1 MKPFAPVLLTAL
13 ALGFATPAFADGKV
27 QCHGGPK
34 SGWKPVSALTAKLT
48 AEGWK
53 IKKAKPERDCYEV
66 YATTKEGKVEA
77 FFHPVTFE
85 KVLVLQRGK
94 VLYKAPAHM
103 GH

>member
-1 MKPFAPVLLTAL
+1 MKIFVPAALSVL
-13 ALGFATPAFADGKV
+13 ALGLSAPAFAHGNV

-34 SGWKPVSALTAKLT
+34 TNWKPVSALTAKLT
-48 AEGWK
+48 AEGWAV
-53 IKKAKPERDCYEV
+53 KKAKPERDCYEV

-77 FFHPVTFE
+77 FFHPATFE

-94 VLYKAPAHM
+94 VLYKAPMHM